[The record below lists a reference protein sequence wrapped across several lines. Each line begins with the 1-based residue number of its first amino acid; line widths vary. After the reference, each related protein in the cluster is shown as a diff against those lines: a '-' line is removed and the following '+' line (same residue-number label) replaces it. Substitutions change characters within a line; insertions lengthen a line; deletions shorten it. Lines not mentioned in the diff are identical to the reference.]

1 MKTGEALKKAR
12 TDAGITQAEL
22 AKRLGVT
29 PQTVSQYERGIK
41 KPKVETLARFADA
54 MSVSID
60 SLLDESTRA
69 QIEGNTHQALV
80 SAMATVSASAGKL
93 TDAGIPE
100 DEVQDVMGKLKN
112 LVEFALQEAD
122 LQEMLRLY
130 QSLNRE
136 GQAVA
141 LERLDELAQLSKY
154 QRQDPKEVHAKD
166 EKQRRPRG
174 FSAAVSAGYKPHR
187 AHTTIMTGENMEELY
202 NQLAALAGG
211 MAQSGLCCLAPVPG
225 DNRPN
230 SDIDLAVY
238 GMPEDNR
245 AEFWMHCEEL
255 PTLLKFDIVHIQDG
269 MEPVFLANI
278 ERDGVELMDKLH
290 EKYDRFTAA
299 VARLREALDDYKKFP
314 LDSVRD
320 GTIQRFEFC
329 TELAWKTMR
338 EYLLDQGYTNINS
351 PKEVIKQAFAF
362 GMIDDQKA
370 WVELLN
376 DRNLTSHV
384 YDEATAAAI
393 FARIEGQYLPLFDR
407 VTAYMKD
414 E

>member
-1 MKTGEALKKAR
+1 MHCLNNTIRYPNMGTVKQAAEIYGLSPHYIRRLCKTG
-12 TDAGITQAEL
+12 
-22 AKRLGVT
+22 
-29 PQTVSQYERGIK
+29 
-41 KPKVETLARFADA
+41 
-54 MSVSID
+54 
-60 SLLDESTRA
+60 
-69 QIEGNTHQALV
+69 
-80 SAMATVSASAGKL
+80 
-93 TDAGIPE
+93 
-100 DEVQDVMGKLKN
+100 
-112 LVEFALQEAD
+112 
-122 LQEMLRLY
+122 
-130 QSLNRE
+130 
-136 GQAVA
+136 
-141 LERLDELAQLSKY
+141 
-154 QRQDPKEVHAKD
+154 
-166 EKQRRPRG
+166 
-174 FSAAVSAGYKPHR
+174 
-187 AHTTIMTGENMEELY
+187 
-202 NQLAALAGG
+202 
-211 MAQSGLCCLAPVPG
+211 
-225 DNRPN
+225 
-230 SDIDLAVY
+230 
-238 GMPEDNR
+238 
-245 AEFWMHCEEL
+245 
-255 PTLLKFDIVHIQDG
+255 
-269 MEPVFLANI
+269 
-278 ERDGVELMDKLH
+278 KLH

-393 FARIEGQYLPLFDR
+393 FARIEGQYLPLFDS

>member
-1 MKTGEALKKAR
+1 MPLRFVQVAPLSCTDRGPIGDGCRTECTKIVTGEK
-12 TDAGITQAEL
+12 
-22 AKRLGVT
+22 
-29 PQTVSQYERGIK
+29 
-41 KPKVETLARFADA
+41 
-54 MSVSID
+54 
-60 SLLDESTRA
+60 
-69 QIEGNTHQALV
+69 
-80 SAMATVSASAGKL
+80 
-93 TDAGIPE
+93 
-100 DEVQDVMGKLKN
+100 
-112 LVEFALQEAD
+112 
-122 LQEMLRLY
+122 
-130 QSLNRE
+130 
-136 GQAVA
+136 
-141 LERLDELAQLSKY
+141 
-154 QRQDPKEVHAKD
+154 
-166 EKQRRPRG
+166 
-174 FSAAVSAGYKPHR
+174 
-187 AHTTIMTGENMEELY
+187 MEELY
-202 NQLAALAGG
+202 NQLAALARRFGAKRLVLFG
-211 MAQSGLCCLAPVPG
+211 SRARG

-245 AEFWMHCEEL
+245 AEFWMCCEEL

-278 ERDGVELMDKLH
+278 EKDGVELMDKLH

-338 EYLLDQGYTNINS
+338 EYLLDQGYANINS

-384 YDEATAAAI
+384 YDEAIAAAI

>member
-1 MKTGEALKKAR
+1 MSECKNSLRFPNINEEKKTMWMKPPPGMISPQMTPVKL
-12 TDAGITQAEL
+12 
-22 AKRLGVT
+22 T
-29 PQTVSQYERGIK
+29 PQRKREAMPEITKRTK
-41 KPKVETLARFADA
+41 KDGG
-54 MSVSID
+54 D
-60 SLLDESTRA
+60 
-69 QIEGNTHQALV
+69 
-80 SAMATVSASAGKL
+80 
-93 TDAGIPE
+93 
-100 DEVQDVMGKLKN
+100 
-112 LVEFALQEAD
+112 
-122 LQEMLRLY
+122 
-130 QSLNRE
+130 
-136 GQAVA
+136 
-141 LERLDELAQLSKY
+141 
-154 QRQDPKEVHAKD
+154 
-166 EKQRRPRG
+166 
-174 FSAAVSAGYKPHR
+174 
-187 AHTTIMTGENMEELY
+187 NMEELY
-202 NQLAALAGG
+202 NQLAALAKRYGAKRLVLFG
-211 MAQSGLCCLAPVPG
+211 SRARG

-238 GMPEDNR
+238 GMPENNR
-245 AEFWMHCEEL
+245 AEFWMRCEEL

-351 PKEVIKQAFAF
+351 PKEVVKQAFAF
-362 GMIDDQKA
+362 GMIEDSQA

-384 YDEATAAAI
+384 YDEATAKAI
-393 FARIEGQYLPLFDR
+393 FERIEGCYLPLFDR
-407 VTAYMKD
+407 VAAYMKD